1 VAGLSGPVTA
11 GRSAVV
17 AGLGG
22 WSPAADRQ
30 SRSNQV
36 PGGGRRRPAWAG
48 SRVGLTVDQG
58 VKCRLAGLA
67 LVSAALQPV
76 GGRPLARPAV
86 GSRGRR
92 RRAPDPL
99 ALPCLRRF
107 LAAVLRIVRARSG
120 PSSPCRSSRGLRP
133 GKVFSGA
140 PSSLISSE
148 DFPGPC
154 PHG

>member
-1 VAGLSGPVTA
+1 MTEDALIL
-11 GRSAVV
+11 R
-17 AGLGG
+17 
-22 WSPAADRQ
+22 
-30 SRSNQV
+30 V
-36 PGGGRRRPAWAG
+36 PG
-48 SRVGLTVDQG
+48 QG
-58 VKCRLAGLA
+58 RLAGLA

-140 PSSLISSE
+140 PASLISSE
-148 DFPGPC
+148 DFPGLALTGRRDSTGTAPQAS
-154 PHG
+154 PAAKKQRGEREAGRSP